1 MVSQTEAARGVV
13 IARYREKDET
23 DLVWNRIRRKLTRDL
38 DTEIQ
43 NKREEVLNTLLST
56 AWDDYVKAIGSGELK
71 EVEDKYSTLVKR
83 IVDENIVRPELV
95 NGPVADD

>member
-1 MVSQTEAARGVV
+1 M
-13 IARYREKDET
+13 ARYRMKDET

-43 NKREEVLNTLLST
+43 NRREDVLNTLLST
-56 AWDDYVKAIGSGELK
+56 AWDDYVKAIGSGELR

-95 NGPVADD
+95 HGPVADD